1 MVKPLDFFQLF
12 FIREMVESIVLH
24 TNSFGNIH
32 IASEGYKTYT
42 RSDGSWQETTSEEIH
57 RLIALLIYFG
67 LVKLVGE
74 VKKYWRTATL
84 FHGLWA
90 RAIMPRLRF
99 SALMAFLHIV
109 DPLNEPAGNKLHEVE
124 ALAAKATRGVQGW
137 RSGESTHLP
146 PMWPGFDS
154 QTRRLGVICG
164 LSLLVLY
171 SARRGFP
178 RFPLSSKTN
187 F

>member
-67 LVKLVGE
+67 LVKLVGR
-74 VKKYWRTATL
+74 VRFPDSATRCHMWVEFVGSL
-84 FHGLWA
+84 LCTE
-90 RAIMPRLRF
+90 RF
-99 SALMAFLHIV
+99 SPVSPLLKNQFL
-109 DPLNEPAGNKLHEVE
+109 
-124 ALAAKATRGVQGW
+124 T
-137 RSGESTHLP
+137 
-146 PMWPGFDS
+146 
-154 QTRRLGVICG
+154 
-164 LSLLVLY
+164 
-171 SARRGFP
+171 
-178 RFPLSSKTN
+178 
-187 F
+187 